1 MVNKFILMEKKEMVK
16 DSLIET
22 GKKFGS
28 GVAGMVIGSAIGRP
42 SLIVGIITLF
52 GAAWYKYDWL
62 SAAGVGMVASNG
74 FAAKTA
80 EQDMQGMDGLQ
91 QEIAGAKHRALSS
104 LKALAK
110 KVYLDKLSP
119 SMAEKMDLGE
129 LAAVERPMVFVGSEM
144 VDRGSFDTSEVD
156 EIIRQLEQGNPENV
170 TGMNV
175 QGFGSPDINDLQGY
189 LGNTDITALA
199 GGADELELNA
209 IA

>member
-1 MVNKFILMEKKEMVK
+1 MKKNEMVK
-16 DSLIET
+16 ESLIET
-22 GKKFGS
+22 GKKLGS
-28 GVAGMVIGSAIGRP
+28 GVVGMLIGSAVGRP
-42 SLIVGIITLF
+42 SLIVGIVTLF

-74 FAAKTA
+74 FISRVE

-91 QEIAGAKHRALSS
+91 QEIAGAKNRALSS
-104 LKALAK
+104 LKALGK
-110 KVYLDKLSP
+110 KVYLDKFSP
-119 SMAEKMDLGE
+119 SLAEKMDLGE
-129 LAAVERPMVFVGSEM
+129 LAAIERPMVFVGSEM

-175 QGFGSPDINDLQGY
+175 QGFGNPDISELQGY

-199 GGADELELNA
+199 GADELELNA